1 MNRLFVALFALSLSA
16 QAYAGGFAVIDFE
29 RAVNET
35 DEGKAAQERLDTMY
49 ATRKEEIERMRVEL
63 EKELE
68 DYQARSMILSEEAR
82 AETERRLVEKQQTFE
97 STYMRYQTE
106 MQQTYYT
113 LLSDLDEKMRKLTKT
128 IAAEAG
134 YDLVID
140 KAAVVYSGG
149 TTVDMTDTLIKRYN
163 ESGAP

>member
-1 MNRLFVALFALSLSA
+1 MLRLFVTLLMLVVASPAL
-16 QAYAGGFAVIDFE
+16 AGTIAVVDFE

-35 DEGKAAQERLDTMY
+35 EEGKAAQERLDTMY
-49 ATRKEEIERMRVEL
+49 STRKTEIERLRTEL

-82 AETERRLVEKQQTFE
+82 AETERRLLEKQGAFE
-97 STYMRYQTE
+97 ETYMRYQSE
-106 MQQTYYT
+106 MQSTYYT
-113 LLSDLDEKMRKLTKT
+113 LLADLDEKMRKLTKT
-128 IAAEAG
+128 IAAEQG

-149 TTVDMTDTLIKRYN
+149 ETLDMTDLLIKRYN
-163 ESGAP
+163 ESAP